1 MKFLNFIKTGL
12 DNTNSNLGDR
22 STYVGSSDI
31 GQCPKKV
38 YLSKMQGESFELKQQ
53 LIFKRGLVAE
63 GIIRQGLANNPNVD
77 IKFDQQIEISGKD
90 ELSFIKTHIDF
101 LVDFSQEL
109 VIIECKTISSPL
121 PNNAPRESWIYQVQ
135 LQLGLLRQQR
145 SEKSR
150 AIIVVLDL
158 NTGSASEYNIEFNQA
173 TYDIA
178 IKRAKELWQNIN
190 SKNEPDGEISDL
202 CAYCSF
208 KGNCNSLRENAENL
222 PYDIFL
228 YLKRAQELKPLIA
241 EEKAIKENI
250 KAFME
255 AGNIQKGTAGD
266 FTVTLSK
273 RKGRESIN
281 INELKSLYPEVAM
294 ELVKEGNAF
303 TTLKIS

>member
-22 STYVGSSDI
+22 RTYIGSSDI
-31 GQCPKKV
+31 GQCPKKA
-38 YLSKMQGESFELKQQ
+38 YLSKMQGEIHELKQQ

-63 GIIRQGLANNPNVD
+63 GIIKQGLSNNPKF
-77 IKFDQQIEISGKD
+77 IKFDEQVELCGKND
-90 ELSFIKTHIDF
+90 INFIKTHIDF
-101 LVDFSQEL
+101 LVEYSQEL

-135 LQLGLLRQQR
+135 LQLGLLKEA
-145 SEKSR
+145 SKKESR

-158 NTGSASEYNIEFNQA
+158 NSGAASEFELKFNQA

-178 IKRAKELWQNIN
+178 IKRAKELWQNVN

-208 KGNCNSLRENAENL
+208 KGNCNTLRKNAQNMS
-222 PYDIFL
+222 YDIFL
-228 YLKRAQELKPLIA
+228 YLQRIMELKPLIA

-273 RKGRESIN
+273 RKGRESID

-303 TTLKIS
+303 TALKIS